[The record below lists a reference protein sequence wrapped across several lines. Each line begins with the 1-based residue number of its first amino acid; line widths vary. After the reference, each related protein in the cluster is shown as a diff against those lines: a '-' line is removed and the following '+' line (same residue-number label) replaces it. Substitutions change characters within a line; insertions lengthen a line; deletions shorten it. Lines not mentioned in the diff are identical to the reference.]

1 MEIVDFDLDSIPLS
15 SEPSSSNFGSGI
27 ELLMNEKKKA
37 SSGSTKID
45 LEELDNL
52 ESELNNL
59 SQPSPGPSMSLGGSG
74 RGGSSTG
81 ETKQLS
87 GLNGFSNMFSFDQK
101 PETST
106 SAPASAPEQASSF
119 NFFESDSNVGSA
131 TKENVGG
138 GASTW
143 DGFSKMGAEI
153 PKSSSASA
161 PMTERERRRK
171 KRLMI
176 KKLEEWQ
183 SKGTYTSSSHFDMD
197 SNYDEIEDEYE
208 GALEEKRKKDSIK
221 LQGWW
226 FTTVIN
232 TVEYGNALLNP
243 FDLNLDG
250 WGEQVSEDLDS
261 YEEIFSELHDKY
273 KGGKMAPE
281 VSLLL
286 RVGFSA
292 AVVNM
297 SNKMLSTATPGF
309 NDVIKQSPE
318 LMKMFTSAAVDT
330 MSQQNSAFDFAKTM
344 MNPAE
349 QVNTKFGPPPAAVET
364 KNQAPPQR
372 PGQMGQMQFT
382 QAPGNRPDI
391 AAGRNTPMFRE
402 QGVDLTS
409 QYNVNQTDSII
420 TPASAP
426 KRPEMRGPQTTDI
439 DQLLSGLKTKGPEPS
454 MREEPVMVT
463 TNANESVISL
473 SSLKDLD
480 NTEMPK
486 RVKKRQNR
494 SDKNT
499 VSLDI

>member
-1 MEIVDFDLDSIPLS
+1 
-15 SEPSSSNFGSGI
+15 
-27 ELLMNEKKKA
+27 
-37 SSGSTKID
+37 
-45 LEELDNL
+45 
-52 ESELNNL
+52 
-59 SQPSPGPSMSLGGSG
+59 
-74 RGGSSTG
+74 
-81 ETKQLS
+81 
-87 GLNGFSNMFSFDQK
+87 
-101 PETST
+101 
-106 SAPASAPEQASSF
+106 
-119 NFFESDSNVGSA
+119 
-131 TKENVGG
+131 
-138 GASTW
+138 
-143 DGFSKMGAEI
+143 
-153 PKSSSASA
+153 
-161 PMTERERRRK
+161 
-171 KRLMI
+171 
-176 KKLEEWQ
+176 
-183 SKGTYTSSSHFDMD
+183 
-197 SNYDEIEDEYE
+197 
-208 GALEEKRKKDSIK
+208 
-221 LQGWW
+221 
-226 FTTVIN
+226 
-232 TVEYGNALLNP
+232 
-243 FDLNLDG
+243 
-250 WGEQVSEDLDS
+250 
-261 YEEIFSELHDKY
+261 
-273 KGGKMAPE
+273 
-281 VSLLL
+281 
-286 RVGFSA
+286 
-292 AVVNM
+292 
-297 SNKMLSTATPGF
+297 
-309 NDVIKQSPE
+309 
-318 LMKMFTSAAVDT
+318 MFTSAAVDT

-454 MREEPVMVT
+454 MQEEPIIVT
-463 TNANESVISL
+463 SNANESVISL

>member
-106 SAPASAPEQASSF
+106 SASASAPEQASSF

-486 RVKKRQNR
+486 
-494 SDKNT
+494 T
-499 VSLDI
+499 LFH